1 MSRRKA
7 AAAAGGPMSVME
19 EETADQELRRG
30 PWTLEEDNLLMSY
43 ITCHGEGRWN
53 LLARCSGLKRTGK
66 SCRLRWLN
74 YLKPDIRRGNLTAEE
89 QLVILELHAKW
100 GNRWS
105 RIAQH
110 LPGRTDNEI
119 KNYWRTRVQ
128 KQARQLKV
136 DANSAVFRDAVR
148 SYWMPRLLHDMASAA
163 SMAAPPPLMAEQYGS
178 ASCSQSPV
186 AMISTKQ
193 MCCYAGGGV
202 QPSPSVSTS
211 GSTAAAAAMLP
222 TPVPCFSEL
231 NWDDQYNYPEI
242 EGGAGAL
249 DSAGLLGSLGLD
261 GLDLGPAAE
270 YYSDATLLDYLNS
283 SCTASAMNTIVNA
296 GSGNYY
302 NHCGGGAMIDGDH
315 HGSTTTTCQQAPA
328 MKLTGEW
335 GGGRI

>member
-1 MSRRKA
+1 MSRRKV
-7 AAAAGGPMSVME
+7 AAGGPMSAME

-30 PWTLEEDNLLMSY
+30 PWTLDEDNLLMSY
-43 ITCHGEGRWN
+43 IACHGEGRWN

-128 KQARQLKV
+128 KQARQLRV

-148 SYWMPRLLHDMASAA
+148 SYWMPRLLHDMAAAA
-163 SMAAPPPLMAEQYGS
+163 SMAAPPPLVAEQHNG
-178 ASCSQSPV
+178 ASCSQSPA
-186 AMISTKQ
+186 AMVGAEQ

-211 GSTAAAAAMLP
+211 GSAAAAAAMLP

-231 NWDDQYNYPEI
+231 NWDDQYYYPEI

-270 YYSDATLLDYLNS
+270 YYSEATLLDYLNS
-283 SCTASAMNTIVNA
+283 SCTASAMNTILNA

-328 MKLTGEW
+328 TKLTGEW